1 MDVRLIPKPLF
12 RMVLQRR
19 TSPPRSVTRLYS
31 LLQVQS
37 RESILYIFD
46 NLEHVLFRQQRRHFD
61 STLSVADVVWNCVGH
76 SLCLAHFQS
85 RARIFRQIIVN
96 LCCIENI
103 ENRYLNR
110 VIFYGS
116 PLSEI
121 LHALIIFGIQIH

>member
-1 MDVRLIPKPLF
+1 MNLF
-12 RMVLQRR
+12 LC
-19 TSPPRSVTRLYS
+19 
-31 LLQVQS
+31 
-37 RESILYIFD
+37 IFD
-46 NLEHVLFRQQRRHFD
+46 NLEHVLFPQQRRHFD

-110 VIFYGS
+110 VI
-116 PLSEI
+116 LSTSRVNGRREEEK
-121 LHALIIFGIQIH
+121 GNQS